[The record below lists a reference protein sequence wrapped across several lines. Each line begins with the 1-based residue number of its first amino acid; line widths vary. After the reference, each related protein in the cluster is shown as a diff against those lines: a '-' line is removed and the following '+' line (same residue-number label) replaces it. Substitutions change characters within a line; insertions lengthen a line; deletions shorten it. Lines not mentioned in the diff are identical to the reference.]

1 MIAQAIQEAV
11 RFILPSFRSF
21 RLWNDEA
28 GLTQPL
34 GLIKDEKGGQN
45 IMIEVHS
52 ISFRYHEDW
61 VLQEVS
67 FRVEKGEFVG
77 VIGPNGSGKTTLL
90 KILYRLLAP
99 QHGEI
104 LFELVPMKKMDRAD
118 IAKRIAVVAQE
129 THLLFPFTV
138 LETVLMGRSP
148 YLGHL
153 MFESEKDVEIAR
165 KAMEWTSILPLSER
179 PMDELSGGERKR
191 VFIARALAQ
200 EPEVILLDEP
210 TANLDIHHQI
220 DFLDLILALNRERGL
235 TIVMASHDMN
245 MASEF
250 CDRLILLQRGRIYK
264 TGPPGEVIT
273 RENIESVYGCEV
285 WVDQH
290 PISGMP
296 RISLM
301 KKGGL

>member
-1 MIAQAIQEAV
+1 
-11 RFILPSFRSF
+11 
-21 RLWNDEA
+21 
-28 GLTQPL
+28 
-34 GLIKDEKGGQN
+34 
-45 IMIEVHS
+45 MIEVNS

-61 VLQEVS
+61 VLEDVS

-90 KILYRLLAP
+90 KILYRLLTP
-99 QHGEI
+99 RKGEI
-104 LFELVPMKKMDRAD
+104 LFELVSMKKMERTD

-129 THLLFPFTV
+129 TQLLFPFSV

-153 MFESEKDVEIAR
+153 MFESEKDLEIVK
-165 KAMEWTSILPLSER
+165 KAMEWTNILEFSER
-179 PMDELSGGERKR
+179 PMDELSGGEKKR

-210 TANLDIHHQI
+210 TANLDIHHQM
-220 DFLDLILALNRERGL
+220 DFLDLILTLNRERGL

-245 MASEF
+245 IASEF
-250 CDRLILLQRGRIYK
+250 CDRLILLQGGRIYK
-264 TGPPGEVIT
+264 MGTPHEVIT
-273 RENIESVYGCEV
+273 KENIENVYGCEV
-285 WVDQH
+285 WIDQN

-296 RISLM
+296 RINLM
-301 KKGGL
+301 KKGGR

>member
-1 MIAQAIQEAV
+1 
-11 RFILPSFRSF
+11 
-21 RLWNDEA
+21 
-28 GLTQPL
+28 
-34 GLIKDEKGGQN
+34 
-45 IMIEVHS
+45 MIEANS

-61 VLQEVS
+61 VLQDVS

-90 KILYRLLAP
+90 KILYRLLSP
-99 QHGEI
+99 QKGEI
-104 LFELVPMKKMDRAD
+104 LFELVPMRKMDRND

-129 THLLFPFTV
+129 TQLLFPFSV
-138 LETVLMGRSP
+138 LETILMGRSP

-153 MFESEKDVEIAR
+153 MFESEKDLEIAK
-165 KAMEWTSILPLSER
+165 KAMEWTKVFPFSER

-220 DFLDLILALNRERGL
+220 DFLDLILTLNRERGL

-245 MASEF
+245 IASEF
-250 CDRLILLQRGRIYK
+250 CDRLILLQDGRIYK
-264 TGPPGEVIT
+264 MGTPDEVIT
-273 RENIESVYGCEV
+273 KENIESVYGCEV
-285 WVDQH
+285 WIDQN
-290 PISGMP
+290 PVSGMP
-296 RISLM
+296 RINLS
-301 KKGGL
+301 KKGVH

>member
-1 MIAQAIQEAV
+1 
-11 RFILPSFRSF
+11 
-21 RLWNDEA
+21 
-28 GLTQPL
+28 
-34 GLIKDEKGGQN
+34 
-45 IMIEVHS
+45 MIEVHS

-99 QHGEI
+99 QQGEI

-148 YLGHL
+148 YLGDS
-153 MFESEKDVEIAR
+153 MFESEKDLEIAER
-165 KAMEWTSILPLSER
+165 AMEWTKILPFSER

-200 EPEVILLDEP
+200 ETEVILLDEP

-220 DFLDLILALNRERGL
+220 DFLDLILTLNRERGL

-250 CDRLILLQRGRIYK
+250 CDRLILLQGGRVYQ
-264 TGPPGEVIT
+264 TGTPEEVIT

-285 WVDQH
+285 WIDQH

-301 KKGGL
+301 KKGEY